1 MNENTY
7 FENSLTDAVCRR
19 AFAARLDMTLKRAKM
34 TSKRVAQC
42 LGVPEYD
49 VTLWRAGVTVPVGT
63 QCRRLSE
70 LLRVDVAWLC
80 VGQA

>member
-34 TSKRVAQC
+34 ASRRVAQC
-42 LGVPEYD
+42 LGVPEHD
-49 VTLWRAGVTVPVGT
+49 VTLWRAGVTVPGAA
-63 QCRRLSE
+63 QCRHLSE